1 MVELQ
6 GRGPSTRKVWSP
18 SALGGS
24 KAEGQQPGQ
33 DPGNHPPR
41 AVILGGDGKAP
52 FPALLG
58 TALHPGAGSAHS
70 SPCPVRAAW
79 KERTQS

>member
-6 GRGPSTRKVWSP
+6 GRGPSTRRVWSP

-24 KAEGQQPGQ
+24 QAEGQQPGQ

-41 AVILGGDGKAP
+41 AVILCGDGKAP